1 MKRREFITLLGGAV
15 AWPLAGRAQQ
25 PTLPV
30 IGFLHPSAPDAYVN
44 RQPAFRQGLKAEGFV
59 EGENVMIEYRWA
71 HERYERLP
79 DLAAELVR
87 RNVAII
93 VTAGSTSAAL
103 AASRHEYVHLLADQI
118 GSHCR

>member
-1 MKRREFITLLGGAV
+1 MNDPQPEGHMASYIGRRKFLAALLGGAV

-30 IGFLHPSAPDAYVN
+30 IGFLHPSSPDAYDVN
-44 RQPAFRQGLKAEGFV
+44 RRSAFRQGLKAEGFV

-87 RNVAII
+87 RS
-93 VTAGSTSAAL
+93 GHY
-103 AASRHEYVHLLADQI
+103 RHRWKHI
-118 GSHCR
+118 GRVC